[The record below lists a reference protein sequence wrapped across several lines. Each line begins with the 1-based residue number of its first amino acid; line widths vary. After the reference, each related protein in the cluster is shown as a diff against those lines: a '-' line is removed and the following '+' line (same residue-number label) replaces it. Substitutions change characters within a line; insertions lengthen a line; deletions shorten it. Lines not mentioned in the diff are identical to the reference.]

1 MGFRSG
7 GVGWGWL
14 GLVRV
19 RVRFFGL
26 GRVGSG
32 WVQIFHFPTDGIP
45 RVIKGVSQ
53 KFSLT
58 SLYRFGFVTCGKMKN
73 FDFSRINP
81 LCVQSV

>member
-19 RVRFFGL
+19 RVRFFGFV
-26 GRVGSG
+26 RVGSG

-45 RVIKGVSQ
+45 RVIKGW
-53 KFSLT
+53 
-58 SLYRFGFVTCGKMKN
+58 
-73 FDFSRINP
+73 
-81 LCVQSV
+81 